1 MPIRHE
7 SLKSRHY
14 PIGAELISRDRTHF
28 RVWAPNAKRVEVVI
42 ENDASPSAYPLEP
55 EDAGYFS
62 SEAPVGAGA
71 LYRFRLDGASKLCP
85 DLASRAQPKGP
96 HGPSQVIDPKAFHW
110 ADQAWRGVELKGQV
124 IYEMHV
130 GAFTREGT
138 WQAATRELRELAD
151 FGITLIEMMPVN
163 DFPGRFGWGYDGVD
177 LFAPTQLYGTPDD
190 FRHFINEAHQVG
202 VGVILDVVYNHVGA
216 DGNYFQHFSKDYF
229 TDRYEC
235 EWGEPFNLDGPNCEP
250 VREFFLTNA
259 RYWVEEF
266 HLDGFRIDAT
276 QAIYD
281 QSPEYLLCAMT
292 RAARKAAGERSIIF
306 IGENEPQHT
315 KLIRSCDQGGDGL
328 DALWNDDFHHT
339 ALVALTGRSE
349 AYYMDYGGTPQEFIS
364 AAKYGYLYQGQWYK
378 WQKKRRGT
386 PAFDLEPSAFVAF
399 IENHDQVANS
409 GFGKRSHEDTSPGR
423 YRAMAALLLLGPW
436 TPMFFQGQ
444 EFCASTRFFYF
455 NDLHEDMHEVVRKG
469 RTEFLSQFPSIA
481 SEETRRQLAVP
492 SDPKT
497 FERSKLEFSDREKH
511 AQAYAMHRDLLKLRR
526 EDALFRA
533 QRKGGVDGAVLNATS
548 FVLRY
553 FATDGSC
560 EDRLLI
566 VNFGR
571 AVHLNPAP
579 EPLLAPPLNKSW
591 ETLWSSESP
600 RYGGPG
606 LVTLDTEDDN
616 WMIPAEAAVVLYPIG
631 KR

>member
-1 MPIRHE
+1 MPTRHE
-7 SLKSRHY
+7 SEKSRRY
-14 PIGAELISRDRTHF
+14 PIGAELISPDRTHF
-28 RVWAPNAKRVEVVI
+28 RVWAPEAERVVVVI
-42 ENDASPSAYPLEP
+42 ENSASPTAYELES
-55 EDAGYFS
+55 ESAGYFS
-62 SEAPVGAGA
+62 GEAPVGAGA
-71 LYRFRLDGASKLCP
+71 LYRFRLNDTAKLYP
-85 DLASRAQPKGP
+85 DLASRSQPHGP
-96 HGPSQVIDPKAFHW
+96 HGLSQVVDPTTFRW
-110 ADQAWRGVELKGQV
+110 TDQGWRGAELKGQV

-130 GAFTREGT
+130 GTFTREGT
-138 WQAATRELRELAD
+138 WRAAARELRELAD
-151 FGITLIEMMPVN
+151 FGVTLIEMMPVN
-163 DFPGRFGWGYDGVD
+163 AFPGKFGWGYDGVD
-177 LFAPTQLYGTPDD
+177 LFAPTQLYGRPDD
-190 FRHFINEAHQVG
+190 FRHFINEAHAVG
-202 VGVILDVVYNHVGA
+202 IGVILDVVYNHVGA
-216 DGNYFQHFSKDYF
+216 DGNYFKCFAKDYF

-235 EWGEPFNLDGPNCEP
+235 EWGEPFNLDGPNSGP

-259 RYWVEEF
+259 CYWIEEF

-292 RAARKAAGERSIIF
+292 RAARKAAKERSIIF

-349 AYYMDYGGTPQEFIS
+349 AYYMDYQGTPQEFIS
-364 AAKYGYLYQGQWYK
+364 AVKYGFLYQGQWYK

-386 PAFDLEPSAFVAF
+386 PAFDIEPAAFVAF

-409 GFGKRSHEDTSPGR
+409 GFGKRSYEDTSPGR
-423 YRAMAALLLLGPW
+423 FRAMAALLLLGPW

-455 NDLHEDMHEVVRKG
+455 NDLNESMHEAVRKG

-481 SEETRRQLAVP
+481 SDETREQLAVP
-492 SDPKT
+492 SDPET
-497 FERSKLEFSDREKH
+497 FERSKVNFSDREKH
-511 AQAYAMHRDLLKLRR
+511 ACVYAMHRDLLKLRR

-553 FATDGSC
+553 FGEGGSG

-571 AVHLNPAP
+571 AAHLNPAP
-579 EPLLAPPLNKSW
+579 EPLLAPPLAKRW
-591 ETLWSSESP
+591 ETLWSSESA

-606 LVTLDTEDDN
+606 QVALDTAEDN
-616 WMIPAEAAVVLYPIG
+616 WLIPAEAAVVLHPVNG
-631 KR
+631 